1 MLIVPG
7 AVMLADVTYVN
18 EKIVPLMK
26 TLSVGSFNAADLAD
40 GLAIVMVIAGGIILC
55 IATLGICGACK
66 KTRSCLCVVRNPP
79 PPKKTK
85 KKKQKQ
91 KKKKKNTHT
100 QFVVT
105 CVTYCFFVC

>member
-79 PPKKTK
+79 PPKKNPNKTTTT
-85 KKKQKQ
+85 KQKQ
-91 KKKKKNTHT
+91 KKTTHT
-100 QFVVT
+100 NLL
-105 CVTYCFFVC
+105 

>member
-79 PPKKTK
+79 PPPKKNPTNKTTK
-85 KKKQKQ
+85 KKH
-91 KKKKKNTHT
+91 THT
-100 QFVVT
+100 HLL
-105 CVTYCFFVC
+105 